1 LDKLIVQLKVGKDTD
16 FDQLISIEDALIQE
30 FMGNRTVEVDG
41 HDFGEGRFNIF
52 IHLSNG
58 WEPALATITEAL
70 DGLGLLPAA
79 VVAKFHGETEQ
90 YEVVRPDS
98 YSGPFA
104 L

>member
-1 LDKLIVQLKVGKDTD
+1 MDKLIVQLKVGKDTD
-16 FDQLISIEDALIQE
+16 FDQLIGIEEALIQK

-41 HDFGEGRFNIF
+41 HDFGEGRFNIY
-52 IHLSNG
+52 IHLSKG
-58 WEPALATITEAL
+58 WEPALATITAAL
-70 DGLGLLPAA
+70 DGFGLLSVA

-98 YSGPFA
+98 YSGPFT